1 MTRPSPTNAKLSK
14 TGADHSI
21 GKYRSIDRWFSRVV
35 DALRREHPDKLAQML
50 ADYAQRPQR
59 VCELWLA
66 GRQSP
71 NGAALASL
79 LRSPIGGIVLEAITA
94 GAEAEWIARDRR
106 ARRLLTIHEREAEL
120 RREKAQALEDV

>member
-1 MTRPSPTNAKLSK
+1 MTRPSPTNGKLSK
-14 TGADHSI
+14 TGTDHSI

-35 DALRREHPDKLAQML
+35 DALRREHPDKLAQTL

-79 LRSPIGGIVLEAITA
+79 IRSPIGRIVLDAITA
-94 GAEAEWIARDRR
+94 GAEAEWIARDRK

-120 RREKAQALEDV
+120 RREKAQALEGI

>member
-1 MTRPSPTNAKLSK
+1 
-14 TGADHSI
+14 DHSI

-35 DALRREHPDKLAQML
+35 DALRREHPAKLAQLL
-50 ADYAQRPQR
+50 ADYTHRDKR

-66 GRQSP
+66 GAQSP

-79 LRSPIGGIVLEAITA
+79 IRSPIGRIVLDAITA
-94 GAEAEWIARDRR
+94 GAEAEWIARDRK

-120 RREKAQALEDV
+120 RREKEQALEGI